1 MSNTSSSI
9 TQNIPDTYQEKY
21 LMERDMEETDCPGG
35 RVVSITGDVWRQV
48 RQTAVRTGVVI
59 SFGGGQLDDHLSL
72 DFYDF
77 FLF

>member
-35 RVVSITGDVWRQV
+35 RVVSITGDV
-48 RQTAVRTGVVI
+48 
-59 SFGGGQLDDHLSL
+59 
-72 DFYDF
+72 
-77 FLF
+77 